1 MEGNIVAPF
10 GPNNPCFCKLPCFG
24 TISTKMKGLTPK
36 LWAKSSDGAIPCSEN
51 GNDSSIDIID
61 VTETNGKY
69 CEEESDLDKTDQE
82 SFGTNSTI
90 TSNSILVYSYYII
103 HTWERFLAAAIS
115 KILKGAKSVLCWGSN
130 WFLIQIL
137 KCHQRFKKTSTEA
150 KLKSYSGRKGF
161 IWVGNLLSA
170 RSLCKS

>member
-1 MEGNIVAPF
+1 M
-10 GPNNPCFCKLPCFG
+10 
-24 TISTKMKGLTPK
+24 M
-36 LWAKSSDGAIPCSEN
+36 GAIPCSEN

-103 HTWERFLAAAIS
+103 HT
-115 KILKGAKSVLCWGSN
+115 
-130 WFLIQIL
+130 
-137 KCHQRFKKTSTEA
+137 
-150 KLKSYSGRKGF
+150 
-161 IWVGNLLSA
+161 
-170 RSLCKS
+170 